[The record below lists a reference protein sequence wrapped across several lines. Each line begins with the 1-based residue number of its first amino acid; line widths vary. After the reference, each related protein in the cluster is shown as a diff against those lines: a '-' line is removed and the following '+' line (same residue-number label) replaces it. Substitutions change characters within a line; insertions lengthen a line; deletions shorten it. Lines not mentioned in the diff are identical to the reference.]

1 MNVKKNSVPKVKI
14 FNEESKENIINA
26 ENSNKINLISKNEV
40 NIGTH
45 EIINS
50 PSKENELKRNNYNEN
65 LIENLENEIEQ
76 IVINLYNNRYN
87 NYENKDISLTNEAYH
102 FFIELK
108 NYCVKSDKPFSIY
121 ILKILSKKMH
131 SLIDYINNNLNYEII
146 DINDLIKIRNCIKNS
161 GNDIEKVF
169 EPALKKIEKNFSVEN
184 ILIGIFINVICLDK
198 RIIESIGQ
206 LDNFKTL
213 IECNDKKEYEKFEEY
228 LIKEN
233 NKNEI
238 NNSFEQME
246 NNGNFD
252 FNEEDEEKESD
263 VKVQI
268 NNNNNIKANNT
279 KNINIYSNIDDL
291 LDYINDGEIIKK
303 SKKKKKK
310 NKKNKIDNVVYE
322 ENNLSDDNDPIVE
335 NFKHDLNDFS
345 FHDNNKKIKPNFSKK
360 WLTKIERMIN

>member
-26 ENSNKINLISKNEV
+26 VSSNKTNLISKNEV
-40 NIGTH
+40 TKGTH
-45 EIINS
+45 EIMDS

-198 RIIESIGQ
+198 RIIDSIGQ
-206 LDNFKTL
+206 LDNFKNL

-228 LIKEN
+228 LIKEDN
-233 NKNEI
+233 NYDKDIDSIVDNFKNDL
-238 NNSFEQME
+238 NNFSF
-246 NNGNFD
+246 
-252 FNEEDEEKESD
+252 
-263 VKVQI
+263 
-268 NNNNNIKANNT
+268 
-279 KNINIYSNIDDL
+279 
-291 LDYINDGEIIKK
+291 ND
-303 SKKKKKK
+303 K
-310 NKKNKIDNVVYE
+310 NKKIR
-322 ENNLSDDNDPIVE
+322 PT
-335 NFKHDLNDFS
+335 
-345 FHDNNKKIKPNFSKK
+345 FSKK
-360 WLTKIERMIN
+360 C